1 MAIEIKKVH
10 QNIKTRYK
18 GNNEIE
24 VTNGFFFKDLSNV
37 KLDWEITEDGAVV
50 AKGTLAGL
58 SIEPQAK
65 AQMILPVKLKPK
77 EGKEYLLNVSYRLK
91 KEEPFLDK
99 DYEVAAEQFA
109 YNGSPAPYNYQGT
122 TAAVTATRNGNSL
135 MLKGSGFAAEFDLNK
150 GVLVQYSLKGT
161 PVLVKGPRPAFYRAP
176 TDNDIGAGLNRSLR
190 NWRNVYES
198 ATNIQA
204 KTEQVSKSE
213 YRVVFTTDLLKGTAR
228 TEQVFTIY
236 GDGNILVKNHYILDK
251 GEYKTVMRV
260 GNDMELGKEFS
271 KIQWYGRGPWENYW
285 DRHTAS
291 NIGRYSQTIDQQY
304 FPYARPQESG
314 NKTDVRWISMQ
325 NGKGLGIRFE
335 LADSVLSVA
344 ALPYSLEQ
352 LDPAPVKKQFHSG
365 ELEKADRIFMH
376 VDLKQLGLQG
386 MDSWGAMPLKEYWIQ
401 AGTYAYSYWIR
412 PLR

>member
-1 MAIEIKKVH
+1 
-10 QNIKTRYK
+10 
-18 GNNEIE
+18 
-24 VTNGFFFKDLSNV
+24 
-37 KLDWEITEDGAVV
+37 
-50 AKGTLAGL
+50 
-58 SIEPQAK
+58 
-65 AQMILPVKLKPK
+65 
-77 EGKEYLLNVSYRLK
+77 
-91 KEEPFLDK
+91 
-99 DYEVAAEQFA
+99 
-109 YNGSPAPYNYQGT
+109 
-122 TAAVTATRNGNSL
+122 
-135 MLKGSGFAAEFDLNK
+135 MLKGSGFTAEFDLGK
-150 GVLVQYSLKGT
+150 GILAQYALKGT
-161 PVLVKGPRPAFYRAP
+161 PVLVKGPQPAFYRAP

-198 ATNIQA
+198 AANIQA

-213 YRVVFTTDLLKGTAR
+213 YRVSFTTDLLSGTAK

-236 GDGNILVKNHYILDK
+236 GDGNILVKNQYVLNK
-251 GEYKTVMRV
+251 GDYKTVMRV
-260 GNDMELGKEFS
+260 GNDLELGKEFS

-291 NIGRYSQTIDQQY
+291 NIGKYSQTIDQQY

-314 NKTDVRWISMQ
+314 NKTGVRWINMQ
-325 NGKGLGIRFE
+325 NSRGLGIRFE

-386 MDSWGAMPLKEYWIQ
+386 MDSWGAMPLKEYWIP
-401 AGTYAYSYWIR
+401 AGTYTYSYWIR